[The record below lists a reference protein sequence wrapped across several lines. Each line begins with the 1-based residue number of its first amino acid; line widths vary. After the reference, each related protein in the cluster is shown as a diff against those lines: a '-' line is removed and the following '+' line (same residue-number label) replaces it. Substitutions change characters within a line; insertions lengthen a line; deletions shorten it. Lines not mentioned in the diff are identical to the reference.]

1 MSRAFHLGC
10 LTVLMCLAA
19 DAAAAAEGNNNL
31 QAMDVFALEWA
42 SDPQVSPDGRTIA
55 YTRNGF
61 DVMKDRRTAR
71 IWLIDADGGRHRPMT
86 DRGGYGARFSPDGTR
101 VAFLSRT
108 PEGTELFM
116 HWLADNRTA
125 RLTQLPENPSSLTW
139 SPDSRQLAF
148 TMFKASAPAPMVAPP
163 KAPKGATW
171 APPFKVYEQV
181 QYRADGIGYLRQG
194 FTHVYLLDADG
205 GAPRQVTTGNF
216 HHSGGIAWAG
226 DGSGL
231 YVSANRHEN
240 WALDILNTELFR
252 IDLSDLS
259 MTQLTERNGPDR
271 QPSVSP
277 DGRYLAYL
285 GYDDQRRG
293 YENTQLYLRELATG
307 TTRAL
312 TEGLD
317 RRLDAIAWQDNSRG
331 LYFQY
336 DEDGTGK
343 VASTNLSGRISE
355 VVGDLGGI
363 AMTRPY
369 SGGSFA
375 AGGSTLAY
383 TRSDAAQ
390 PADIA
395 VATRQGA
402 RTLTALNRNLLPH
415 RELAE
420 ISEFRVPSSL
430 DGREVHGWVAKPPG
444 FDPAKSYPMIL
455 EIHGGPHTAYG
466 PHFSSE
472 VQLFAAAGYVVVYV
486 NPRGSTSYGEEFA
499 NLIHLA
505 YPGDDFHD
513 LMSAVDYAIDA
524 GWADPE
530 QLYVTGG
537 SGGGILTAWIVSHTD
552 RFAAAVAAKPVIN
565 WYTFVL
571 TADLYPFF
579 VRNWFATTPWEDPA
593 AYLDRS
599 PLNYV
604 DRVKTPTM
612 LLTGEADHRTPI
624 SESEQFY
631 QALMLRGVPTA
642 LVRVPG
648 ASHTIA
654 GRPSHLIG
662 KVQHILAWFERH
674 APPASN

>member
-1 MSRAFHLGC
+1 M
-10 LTVLMCLAA
+10 
-19 DAAAAAEGNNNL
+19 
-31 QAMDVFALEWA
+31 
-42 SDPQVSPDGRTIA
+42 
-55 YTRNGF
+55 
-61 DVMKDRRTAR
+61 
-71 IWLIDADGGRHRPMT
+71 
-86 DRGGYGARFSPDGTR
+86 
-101 VAFLSRT
+101 
-108 PEGTELFM
+108 
-116 HWLADNRTA
+116 
-125 RLTQLPENPSSLTW
+125 
-139 SPDSRQLAF
+139 
-148 TMFKASAPAPMVAPP
+148 
-163 KAPKGATW
+163 
-171 APPFKVYEQV
+171 
-181 QYRADGIGYLRQG
+181 
-194 FTHVYLLDADG
+194 
-205 GAPRQVTTGNF
+205 
-216 HHSGGIAWAG
+216 
-226 DGSGL
+226 
-231 YVSANRHEN
+231 
-240 WALDILNTELFR
+240 
-252 IDLSDLS
+252 
-259 MTQLTERNGPDR
+259 
-271 QPSVSP
+271 
-277 DGRYLAYL
+277 
-285 GYDDQRRG
+285 
-293 YENTQLYLRELATG
+293 
-307 TTRAL
+307 
-312 TEGLD
+312 
-317 RRLDAIAWQDNSRG
+317 
-331 LYFQY
+331 
-336 DEDGTGK
+336 
-343 VASTNLSGRISE
+343 
-355 VVGDLGGI
+355 
-363 AMTRPY
+363 
-369 SGGSFA
+369 
-375 AGGSTLAY
+375 
-383 TRSDAAQ
+383 
-390 PADIA
+390 
-395 VATRQGA
+395 ATRQGA

-466 PHFSSE
+466 PHFSGE
-472 VQLFAAAGYVVVYV
+472 VQLFSAAGYVVVYV